1 MHLICDH
8 YAFKW
13 SLHKSFLSILN
24 AHTKLTQ
31 ILSEKRAVFVFVT
44 EQGAMKER
52 CTYVYICTYLH
63 VFHSHDYEQTG
74 IHTDRLS
81 HTCTH
86 ARTRTHMNTPAHTY
100 MCTHT
105 KMQASY
111 TLHMYAI
118 LCQRRWQYM
127 AFSIYWSWPLMS
139 CHSFVWLSCWLRH
152 TSYNVSYTA
161 GATVVYHVFLCIV
174 HHSVPQLSCV
184 TQFDGEGVLAFAQQ
198 PHLDCSRYSSARH
211 S

>member
-1 MHLICDH
+1 MCIYVRHTYMYSIIMTVNSQVYTQTD
-8 YAFKW
+8 
-13 SLHKSFLSILN
+13 SL
-24 AHTKLTQ
+24 
-31 ILSEKRAVFVFVT
+31 
-44 EQGAMKER
+44 
-52 CTYVYICTYLH
+52 
-63 VFHSHDYEQTG
+63 
-74 IHTDRLS
+74 
-81 HTCTH
+81 TH
-86 ARTRTHMNTPAHTY
+86 ARTHAHTRTHMNTQAHTY

-105 KMQASY
+105 TIQASY

-139 CHSFVWLSCWLRH
+139 CHSFVWLRCWLRH
-152 TSYNVSYTA
+152 TSYNVSYTT
-161 GATVVYHVFLCIV
+161 GATVVYIVFLCIV